1 MTENIN
7 INASQIEKINKITP
21 EEKKFRI
28 KNLEL
33 FNATGFPNKRYE
45 DWKFS
50 DFKNIVDAN
59 FNILDTN
66 KVSSINQKID
76 LLKDFEHNYIF
87 LINGNLH
94 SSNFDHENKEKIKV
108 NSYGNSF
115 NYKISDNPMICL
127 NHALAENGYFLKLK
141 KITNSKKF

>member
-7 INASQIEKINKITP
+7 ISVSQIDKINKISS

-33 FNATGFPNKRYE
+33 FKAAGFPNKRNE

-50 DFKNIVDAN
+50 DFKNIVNTN
-59 FNILDTN
+59 FNILDAN
-66 KVSSINQKID
+66 KVSFINKKID

-87 LINGNLH
+87 LINGNLQ
-94 SSNFDHENKEKIKV
+94 SSNFDFEKKDKIKL
-108 NSYGNSF
+108 NSYDNSF
-115 NYKISDNPMICL
+115 NYKISENPMVCL
-127 NHALAENGYFLKLK
+127 NHALAENGFSLEVEKNY
-141 KITNSKKF
+141 KFKN